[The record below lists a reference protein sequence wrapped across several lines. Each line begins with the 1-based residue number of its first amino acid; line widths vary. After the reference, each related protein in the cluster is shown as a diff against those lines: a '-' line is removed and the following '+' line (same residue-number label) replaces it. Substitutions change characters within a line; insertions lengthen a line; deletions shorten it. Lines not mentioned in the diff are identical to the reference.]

1 MAAAMKKIKEMNCH
15 EKMAYQ
21 IVKSTFNYS
30 VGGWYNDILDGLD
43 EEENNNIPKSLDEA
57 KELIYNWSVAES
69 PKEMRFATS
78 DFIKSCINHLFKK
91 DEDVKEI
98 AQVMNW

>member
-1 MAAAMKKIKEMNCH
+1 MTTTMKKIKEMNYH
-15 EKMAYQ
+15 EKQAYT
-21 IVKSTFNYS
+21 IIRSTFNYS
-30 VGGWYNDILDGLD
+30 VGGWYNNILDGY
-43 EEENNNIPKSLDEA
+43 EEESNIPKSLDEA
-57 KELIYNWSVAES
+57 KELIYKWSVAES

-78 DFIKSCINHLFKK
+78 EFIKICINYLFEK